1 MSVIETCWSLLFRRR
16 ACGKGCVASA
26 IAKETDQYVKAARNY
41 WNGSPG
47 ATTDVALG
55 DDVRPWREPA
65 SRTRTLGPRSRY
77 VCVCVRAVPVLGF
90 AKASDGANANN
101 NAMEI
106 FILIS
111 NPFLSS
117 AVIGRAGSGSGFK
130 IWGQKDTRKQAC
142 LAIRRTGECMQYR
155 QNPAACHQN
164 SSSPVYRLQSPK
176 MQATPQRFY
185 TWICNSFAIKAY

>member
-1 MSVIETCWSLLFRRR
+1 M
-16 ACGKGCVASA
+16 
-26 IAKETDQYVKAARNY
+26 
-41 WNGSPG
+41 
-47 ATTDVALG
+47 ALG

-90 AKASDGANANN
+90 AKARDGANANN

-106 FILIS
+106 LILIS

-142 LAIRRTGECMQYR
+142 LAIRRTGNVCSIGR
-155 QNPAACHQN
+155 I
-164 SSSPVYRLQSPK
+164 RLFVTRILPLLYTDSKIPK

-185 TWICNSFAIKAY
+185 TWTCNSFAIKAY